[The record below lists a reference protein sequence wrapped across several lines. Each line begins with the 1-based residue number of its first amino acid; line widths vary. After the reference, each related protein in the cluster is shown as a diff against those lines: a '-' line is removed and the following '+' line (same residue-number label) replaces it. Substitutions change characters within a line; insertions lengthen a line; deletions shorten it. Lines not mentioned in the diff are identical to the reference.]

1 MKVKLTKDVRLW
13 HKEGEIIE
21 VTEEVYNMLTASKSA
36 VKTGEKGK
44 KKK

>member
-21 VTEEVYNMLTASKSA
+21 VTEEVYRMLIASSSA
-36 VKTGEKGK
+36 IKHEGK